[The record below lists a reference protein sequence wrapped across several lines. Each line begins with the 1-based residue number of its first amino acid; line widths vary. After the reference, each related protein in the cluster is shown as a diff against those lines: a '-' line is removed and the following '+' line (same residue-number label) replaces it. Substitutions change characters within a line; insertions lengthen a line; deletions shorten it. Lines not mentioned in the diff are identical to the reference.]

1 MSTEERLKKDPVFGV
16 DSRRSWVTA
25 AFCSAL
31 FFLTLSTISVSGVF
45 FYGIVEAF
53 GVSREQASWPVT
65 LSGSMLPL
73 ACPLTGLLCSRFS
86 CRKVLLVC
94 SFLTGIAVSMC
105 YFAESTL
112 FIVVFFGII
121 NGYFRDRHGSYSG
134 LLHSTAIVN
143 GLMVVVWIIKLL
155 NGRKQLLPTKAVQ
168 YSKEIRKEIGTELLE
183 LGRTA
188 ASDAGQ

>member
-1 MSTEERLKKDPVFGV
+1 
-16 DSRRSWVTA
+16 
-25 AFCSAL
+25 
-31 FFLTLSTISVSGVF
+31 
-45 FYGIVEAF
+45 
-53 GVSREQASWPVT
+53 
-65 LSGSMLPL
+65 MLPL
-73 ACPLTGLLCSRFS
+73 AGPLTGLLCSRFS

-94 SFLTGIAVSMC
+94 SFLTGIAVSLC

-112 FIVVFFGII
+112 FIVFFGII

-155 NGRKQLLPTKAVQ
+155 NGRKQVSPTKADQ
-168 YSKEIRKEIGTELLE
+168 YSEEIRKEIGTELLE
-183 LGRTA
+183 PGRTA